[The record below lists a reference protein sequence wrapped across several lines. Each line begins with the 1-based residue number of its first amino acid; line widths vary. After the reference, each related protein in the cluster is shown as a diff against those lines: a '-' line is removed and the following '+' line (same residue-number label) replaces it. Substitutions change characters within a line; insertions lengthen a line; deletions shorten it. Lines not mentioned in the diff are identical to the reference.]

1 MEKLSTAPVTVEGVE
16 RLAVS
21 DDGQRVVVVEL
32 VVELVRVVVGL
43 GRLRGAVLR
52 RVMRRLMLLAG
63 VVIVAALG
71 ADGKQIKIKAA
82 GELI

>member
-1 MEKLSTAPVTVEGVE
+1 MAKLCTASVTVEGVE

-21 DDGQRVVVVEL
+21 NDGQRVVVVEL
-32 VVELVRVVVGL
+32 VVELVRVVLGL
-43 GRLRGAVLR
+43 GRLSRAVLR
-52 RVMRRLMLLAG
+52 RVMRGVMLLAG

-71 ADGKQIKIKAA
+71 ADGEQIKIKAA